1 MKYIGLQS
9 WRQYRRFD
17 TKKPFTHSI
26 LAGTLLF
33 CGPVRTAV
41 LTFKVMK
48 RRLPCVAFILEQST
62 RQNSVYRFG
71 KLILRVIYYYFVRLN
86 HYGGP
91 QKHCKSRLGGS
102 TSTPRRSLSTLKKS
116 SLSSSLPSGHCLFT
130 LDLTLVCKASRPNP
144 FPG

>member
-1 MKYIGLQS
+1 LKYIGLQC

-17 TKKPFTHSI
+17 TKKPFMHSI

-33 CGPVRTAV
+33 CGPVRTSV

-71 KLILRVIYYYFVRLN
+71 KLILRVIYCFVRLN

-116 SLSSSLPSGHCLFT
+116 SLSSSLASGHCLFT